1 MKSLISFP
9 LTYVWLCMGDG
20 VAYLRGGI
28 GRRSVRSGMA
38 IRIRFVKMFVC
49 DMDQSQSSPEEVSKT
64 YHFRDN
70 HCKWLQA
77 ISNPHRQGIN
87 LHTALCIKS
96 VKYSTNRAAAK
107 NICLQESPYSA
118 LWRGLNY
125 IPVQLNRYALHEEG
139 NNANSPCHHKDSS
152 SNFDSKNFV
161 ESQRKAEVAVDQLS
175 NSIS

>member
-1 MKSLISFP
+1 M
-9 LTYVWLCMGDG
+9 YGCVWGMGL
-20 VAYLRGGI
+20 AYLRGGI
-28 GRRSVRSGMA
+28 GRRSIRSGMA

-49 DMDQSQSSPEEVSKT
+49 DMDQSQGSPGEISKT

-77 ISNPHRQGIN
+77 ISNRNRQGIN

-96 VKYSTNRAAAK
+96 VKSSTNRAAAN

-125 IPVQLNRYALHEEG
+125 IPVQLNRYAFHEEG

-152 SNFDSKNFV
+152 SNFDSENFV
-161 ESQRKAEVAVDQLS
+161 GSQREAEVAVNQLS